1 MSAHGVEVYTT
12 PGVTDSDVC
21 SDIILR
27 QFKKDFPEF
36 KMRFY
41 KDSYLERDKE
51 ASFTVLMGSGY
62 MGVLIEW
69 LFQDNK
75 DDVIFLADL
84 KINRKFENSLVES
97 IEQINEHFKS

>member
-1 MSAHGVEVYTT
+1 
-12 PGVTDSDVC
+12 
-21 SDIILR
+21 
-27 QFKKDFPEF
+27 
-36 KMRFY
+36 
-41 KDSYLERDKE
+41 
-51 ASFTVLMGSGY
+51 MGSGY

>member
-1 MSAHGVEVYTT
+1 
-12 PGVTDSDVC
+12 
-21 SDIILR
+21 
-27 QFKKDFPEF
+27 
-36 KMRFY
+36 
-41 KDSYLERDKE
+41 
-51 ASFTVLMGSGY
+51 